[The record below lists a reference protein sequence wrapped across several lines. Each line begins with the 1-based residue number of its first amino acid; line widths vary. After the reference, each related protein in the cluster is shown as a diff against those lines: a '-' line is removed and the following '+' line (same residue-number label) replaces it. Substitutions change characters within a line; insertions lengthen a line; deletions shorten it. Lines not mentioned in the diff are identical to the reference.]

1 VAGVESD
8 LQIGQKDSLP
18 IALGE
23 RAIQTVRAI
32 GLMSGTS
39 MDGVDVAIIE
49 TDGQEVVTLGRSGVF
64 PYSEADR
71 ALLRR
76 AVAEAASL
84 DDRRARP
91 GCLALADAMI
101 TSRHVEA
108 VEAFLAT
115 DSIDRATV
123 DLIGFHGQTVL
134 HRPGRRLTVQIGD
147 GAGLAARLGIRVV
160 YDFRAADVAQDG
172 QGAPLVP
179 VFHRALAATAR
190 FLEPVAIIN
199 IGNVAN
205 LSFIAP
211 GEEPIACDTGPGNG
225 LLDDLMLKRRGL
237 PFDRDGATASR
248 GKADQ
253 AVLSALLAHP
263 FFLASPPKSLDRND
277 FSGALVDGL
286 ATEDAAAT
294 LTAFTAASI
303 ARALPHLP
311 ARPSLA
317 IVCGGGARNKTLLRE
332 LVDRLPCRVV
342 LAETFGWSS
351 DAMEAQA
358 FAYLAVRREKNLPIT
373 FPLTTG
379 VISRWKVGLSRSRGW
394 REIVAPVGCFAFL
407 NSGMM
412 DKTTS
417 SDADIG
423 SLHDRRRFRWKNAAL
438 HPVNRL
444 SPSKGS

>member
-1 VAGVESD
+1 
-8 LQIGQKDSLP
+8 
-18 IALGE
+18 
-23 RAIQTVRAI
+23 
-32 GLMSGTS
+32 MSGTS

-49 TDGQEVVTLGRSGVF
+49 TDGQEIVTLGRTGFF
-64 PYSEADR
+64 PYAEADR

-76 AVAEAASL
+76 AAGDAAL
-84 DDRRARP
+84 LEDRNARP

-108 VEAFLAT
+108 VEAFFAT

-147 GAGLAARLGIRVV
+147 GAGLAARLGIKVV
-160 YDFRAADVAQDG
+160 HDFRAADVAQGG

-179 VFHRALAATAR
+179 VFHRALAAAAG
-190 FLEPVAIIN
+190 FSQPVAIIN
-199 IGNVAN
+199 IGGVAN

-211 GEEPIACDTGPGNG
+211 GKEPIACDTGPGNG

-237 PFDRDGATASR
+237 PFDRDGATASK
-248 GKADQ
+248 GKADG
-253 AVLSALLAHP
+253 AVLSSLLAHP
-263 FFLASPPKSLDRND
+263 FFLVPPPKSLDRND
-277 FSGALVDGL
+277 FLGTAVESL

-303 ARALPHLP
+303 ADVLPLLP
-311 ARPSLA
+311 SRPSLA

-332 LVDRLPCRVV
+332 LADRLPCPVV

-358 FAYLAVRREKNLPIT
+358 FAYLAARREKNLPIT

-379 VISRWKVGLSRSRGW
+379 VDKPLEGGVIA
-394 REIVAPVGCFAFL
+394 EPEVA
-407 NSGMM
+407 
-412 DKTTS
+412 
-417 SDADIG
+417 
-423 SLHDRRRFRWKNAAL
+423 
-438 HPVNRL
+438 
-444 SPSKGS
+444 